1 MRVQDVCSHH
11 AVHIPLSCTLQEAA
25 QQMRQKHVGA
35 LVVTE
40 NTPNGA
46 RAVGVVTDRDIVLD
60 AVAVGISPSQT
71 CVADVM
77 SRGLFN
83 VSADASLSDALQEM
97 LSAGVRRVGVTS
109 DGALV
114 GVLSLDDVLA
124 AMASEWSLIARL
136 VRNER
141 ERETTGSVQP
151 PLSV

>member
-1 MRVQDVCSHH
+1 MRVQDIYSHN

-40 NTPNGA
+40 NTPSGPHA
-46 RAVGVVTDRDIVLD
+46 IGVVTDRDMVLD
-60 AVAVGISPSQT
+60 AVAVGLHPAQT

-77 SRGLFN
+77 SRGVIN
-83 VSADASLSDALQEM
+83 VTPDTSLSDALQEM
-97 LSAGVRRVGVTS
+97 LSAGVRRVCVTS

-114 GVLSLDDVLA
+114 GVLSLDDVLS

-141 ERETTGSVQP
+141 EREMTGSVEP

>member
-1 MRVQDVCSHH
+1 MRVQDVYSHN

-40 NTPNGA
+40 NTPSGP
-46 RAVGVVTDRDIVLD
+46 RAIGMVTDRDMVLD
-60 AVAVGISPSQT
+60 AVAVGVDPSQT

-77 SRGLFN
+77 SRGIVN
-83 VSADASLSDALQEM
+83 VPLDASLSDALQEM
-97 LSAGVRRVGVTS
+97 LSSGVRRVGVTS

-114 GVLSLDDVLA
+114 GVLSLDDVLS
-124 AMASEWSLIARL
+124 AMANEWSLIARL
-136 VRNER
+136 VHNAR
-141 ERETTGSVQP
+141 ERETTGSAQP

>member
-1 MRVQDVCSHH
+1 MRVQDVYSRN
-11 AVHIPLSCTLQEAA
+11 AIHIPLSCTLQEAA

-40 NTPNGA
+40 NSPTGP
-46 RAVGVVTDRDIVLD
+46 RAIGVITDRDIVLD
-60 AVAVGISPSQT
+60 AVAVGVDPNHA

-77 SRGLFN
+77 SRG
-83 VSADASLSDALQEM
+83 VRSVTPEASLSDALQEM

-109 DGALV
+109 DGAIV
-114 GVLSLDDVLA
+114 GVLSLDDVLE
-124 AMASEWSLIARL
+124 AMAAEWSLIARL

-141 ERETTGSVQP
+141 ERETTGSVEP

>member
-1 MRVQDVCSHH
+1 MRVQDIYSHN

-40 NTPNGA
+40 NTPSGPHA
-46 RAVGVVTDRDIVLD
+46 IGVVTDRDMVLD
-60 AVAVGISPSQT
+60 AQT

-77 SRGLFN
+77 SRGVIN
-83 VSADASLSDALQEM
+83 VTPDTSLSDALQEM

-114 GVLSLDDVLA
+114 GVLSLDDVLS

-141 ERETTGSVQP
+141 EREMTGSVEP